1 MAGRSIADAKR
12 EVIYPIAFSG
22 GRQSDVADIYL
33 ADPALRKLAEF
44 FEKKGIGA
52 IKEEDRDERWHED
65 WIRYQAEHRL
75 YASLL
80 SPKCYSS
87 LGFQFDLLK
96 QGRFL
101 EVIAYFSPAHGYS
114 LQVTFL
120 GLFSILMGANNALK
134 KEAVAILESGGL
146 LAFGA
151 SEQNH
156 GSDLLAN
163 EFAVERTRLGFLRAD
178 GSKYYIG
185 NANSAA
191 MISVLGR
198 MNDERSRGRRAP
210 PVLFALRPKE
220 SKGLGPVRKIRTV
233 GIRSAFVGEFEVKNH
248 ELPESDLIAEGR
260 QAWDAVLGAVAL
272 GKFFLGFGSIG
283 ICERAFEEVIGHI
296 TRRILYGKPVI
307 DMPHIGSATAQAY
320 ARLTAM
326 KLYAYRA
333 VDYVHGG
340 SATDRRYLLF
350 CAVQKAKVGAEGVK
364 VISLLSE
371 CVGAKG
377 FESDTYFEMALR
389 DIQLIPR
396 LEGSTHVNLSM
407 AAHFAGKYLGAF
419 DATLADPK
427 SLITGEAVTGENSY
441 LMEATAGGTSAV
453 TFADF
458 AGAFVPLKDVA
469 NAGLFLEQAKAFS
482 DFYFSRQSGG
492 AGEMTNGLGIGECL
506 ATIAYGQLIAENAA
520 RLDVPRQMISVIFH
534 MLVNDL
540 SVIALSM
547 ASSYQLDADG
557 RALIKKVVA
566 VPETSEGD
574 WNFVL
579 RRCRGLVD

>member
-1 MAGRSIADAKR
+1 
-12 EVIYPIAFSG
+12 
-22 GRQSDVADIYL
+22 
-33 ADPALRKLAEF
+33 
-44 FEKKGIGA
+44 
-52 IKEEDRDERWHED
+52 
-65 WIRYQAEHRL
+65 
-75 YASLL
+75 
-80 SPKCYSS
+80 
-87 LGFQFDLLK
+87 
-96 QGRFL
+96 
-101 EVIAYFSPAHGYS
+101 
-114 LQVTFL
+114 
-120 GLFSILMGANNALK
+120 
-134 KEAVAILESGGL
+134 
-146 LAFGA
+146 
-151 SEQNH
+151 
-156 GSDLLAN
+156 
-163 EFAVERTRLGFLRAD
+163 
-178 GSKYYIG
+178 
-185 NANSAA
+185 
-191 MISVLGR
+191 
-198 MNDERSRGRRAP
+198 
-210 PVLFALRPKE
+210 
-220 SKGLGPVRKIRTV
+220 
-233 GIRSAFVGEFEVKNH
+233 
-248 ELPESDLIAEGR
+248 
-260 QAWDAVLGAVAL
+260 
-272 GKFFLGFGSIG
+272 
-283 ICERAFEEVIGHI
+283 
-296 TRRILYGKPVI
+296 
-307 DMPHIGSATAQAY
+307 
-320 ARLTAM
+320 
-326 KLYAYRA
+326 
-333 VDYVHGG
+333 
-340 SATDRRYLLF
+340 
-350 CAVQKAKVGAEGVK
+350 
-364 VISLLSE
+364 
-371 CVGAKG
+371 
-377 FESDTYFEMALR
+377 MALR

-547 ASSYQLDADG
+547 ASSYRLDADG

-579 RRCRGLVD
+579 RRCRGSVD